1 MSQSTMSSWPT
12 LSQITSAVC
21 ASAERV
27 SSVLVSVGNKSAEL
41 VSAVCESSLLQ
52 SSMTASAELA
62 SSVLVSS
69 MNASLDLASSVHD
82 SVSNLLY
89 TQPPTPTIDIEM
101 DASIFPDGKYT
112 SFYPLSGDI
121 IDEESYVWV

>member
-1 MSQSTMSSWPT
+1 MSQSTMSSLSTVFSWPT
-12 LSQITSAVC
+12 LSQFTSVVC
-21 ASAERV
+21 ASA
-27 SSVLVSVGNKSAEL
+27 G
-41 VSAVCESSLLQ
+41 
-52 SSMTASAELA
+52 LA

-101 DASIFPDGKYT
+101 DASVFPDGKYT
-112 SFYPLSGDI
+112 SFYPLSGEI
-121 IDEESYVWV
+121 IDEEGYVLV